1 MDDKQLAFLRVTDPD
16 KYQEHLQAQEL
27 KNKLAYPKLLSN
39 ININDEYE
47 ARMYER
53 FDRRVYIVEADGSH
67 YPGKITKRKFYRRY
81 KDEVGKDKPGFWTYY
96 YECEDGRWFDG
107 TGWACEKPKEQR
119 PLVDEI
125 IEE

>member
-39 ININDEYE
+39 ININDEYV

>member
-1 MDDKQLAFLRVTDPD
+1 MNDKQLAFLRVTDPE
-16 KYQEHLQAQEL
+16 KYKEYLQAEEI
-27 KNKLAYPKLLSN
+27 KKKMAFPKLLSN
-39 ININDEYE
+39 LVNDEYV

-67 YPGKITKRKFYRRY
+67 YAGKITKRKFYRRY

-96 YECEDGRWFDG
+96 YECEDGRWFDV

-119 PLVDEI
+119 QPIDEI
-125 IEE
+125 IDED

>member
-16 KYQEHLQAQEL
+16 KYQEYLQAQEL

-39 ININDEYE
+39 ININDEYV

>member
-1 MDDKQLAFLRVTDPD
+1 MDDKQLAFLRVTDPE
-16 KYQEHLQAQEL
+16 KYKEYLQAQEL
-27 KNKLAYPKLLSN
+27 KKKLAFPKLLSN
-39 ININDEYE
+39 LDFNDKYV

-81 KDEVGKDKPGFWTYY
+81 KDEVGKDKPGFWTYF

-107 TGWACEKPKEQR
+107 SGLICEKPKEQKQ
-119 PLVDEI
+119 PSDEI
-125 IEE
+125 IDQ

>member
-1 MDDKQLAFLRVTDPD
+1 MDDKQLAFLRVTDPE
-16 KYQEHLQAQEL
+16 KYKEYLQAQEL
-27 KNKLAYPKLLSN
+27 KKKLAFPKLLSN
-39 ININDEYE
+39 ININDEYV